1 MAIWFSNS
9 SAPLPICTIGNGTL
23 SIWTEGVS
31 FYSVRAGYTS
41 PHVCSLSPDFSGG
54 YYELETFPATDASVG
69 RYRLFYSSAVL
80 EMHTRTICDLQIV
93 DRLMTE
99 DSALIR
105 SLDGSSS
112 LDWRLNIPGYVKTVY
127 HPSYRFGRNRA
138 SALFLTVPAGTP
150 FENNYATMREQ
161 NLVIILWGALNYNP
175 AEQSVR
181 YGGDL
186 GAFCFLPFDDPVDM
200 IHKADRLLDLV
211 YDFGMTPFY
220 AAEVENETS
229 QDHHRLA
236 PIEAM
241 QSREGAVIAS
251 HREPFSCAADLPALT
266 ELLLDSDRSDAA
278 LQMLLYWTAEQR
290 FAAPRVRCDGVECN
304 VALPDAA
311 SVASYLLA
319 ATRYMMRDN
328 PTGKEGDLLFRG
340 MRSALSL
347 LMKEFREGMLPF
359 STRTA
364 AFDAGLLGRELLF
377 QGSSEVT
384 ALGIRACKE
393 FFAYCQ
399 AGGKR
404 AAKDADGY
412 RKTLIEA
419 ETYFEKNFSHN
430 GSIARNAPRRETLL
444 RRPRF
449 IRGVCTL
456 CQREGAYPF
465 EDTLELDKYGRYLC
479 RRCFATRRGTPE
491 ETDPAKREFSPRA
504 DLIAALTVDSK
515 TALANVPTIALA
527 YARRLQEPKAALPL
541 READT
546 DPLLLLTLKR
556 KRTELCALLQA
567 DENALA
573 TLSETAGTLGFVPR
587 IGARMTPEGL
597 LDYLTNSVRTILEKE
612 AEGDTLP
619 ALLCDTAPL
628 GARHTAGAT
637 ALYLLVTK

>member
-9 SAPLPICTIGNGTL
+9 TDSLPMRTMGNGML
-23 SIWTEGVS
+23 SVWMEGVS
-31 FYSVRAGYTS
+31 LYSVRAGYTS
-41 PHVCSLSPDFSGG
+41 PHVCSLSPDFGGG
-54 YYELETFPATDASVG
+54 YYELETFPATDSPVE
-69 RYRLFYSSAVL
+69 RYRLFYSNDVL
-80 EMHTRTICDLQIV
+80 NLHTRTICDLQIV

-112 LDWRLNIPGYVKTVY
+112 LDWRLNIPGYVKAVY

-138 SALFLTVPAGTP
+138 NALFLTVPAGTP
-150 FENNYATMREQ
+150 VENNYATMREQ
-161 NLVIILWGALNYNP
+161 NLVVILWGSLNYNP

-200 IHKADRLLDLV
+200 IHKADRLLDQI

-220 AAEVENETS
+220 TVGVEKEPS
-229 QDHHRLA
+229 QDHKRLA

-251 HREPFSCAADLPALT
+251 HREPFACAADLPALT
-266 ELLLDSDRSDAA
+266 ELLLDRDRGDAA
-278 LQMLLYWTAEQR
+278 LRMLLYWTAEQR
-290 FAAPRVRCDGVECN
+290 FIAPRVRCDGVESG

-319 ATRYMMRDN
+319 ATRYMMRAN
-328 PTGKEGDLLFRG
+328 PKGKEGDLLFRG
-340 MRSALSL
+340 MRTALSL

-359 STRTA
+359 STRTG

-384 ALGIRACKE
+384 ALGICACKA

-399 AGGKR
+399 AVGKR

-419 ETYFEKNFSHN
+419 ETYFKKNYSHN
-430 GSIARNAPRRETLL
+430 GSIARNAPRRETLI

-504 DLIAALTVDSK
+504 DLMAALMTDSK

-527 YARRLQEPKAALPL
+527 YAKRLQDPKAALPL
-541 READT
+541 RESDT

-556 KRTELCALLQA
+556 KRSELCALLQA
-567 DENALA
+567 DETALA
-573 TLSETAGTLGFVPR
+573 TLSETAEALGLVPR
-587 IGARMTPEGL
+587 TGVRITPEDL
-597 LDYLTNSVRTILEKE
+597 LDYLTDSVRTILERE

-619 ALLCDTAPL
+619 ALFCDTAPL

-637 ALYLLVTK
+637 ALYLLATK